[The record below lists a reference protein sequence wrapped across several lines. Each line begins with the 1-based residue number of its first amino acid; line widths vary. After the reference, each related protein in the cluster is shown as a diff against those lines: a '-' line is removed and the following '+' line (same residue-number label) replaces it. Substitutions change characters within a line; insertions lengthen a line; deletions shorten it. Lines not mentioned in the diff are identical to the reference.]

1 MMLMAKTKQ
10 RLKKRTP
17 TVREA
22 DSEYF
27 LKMVFYLVIG
37 SFWLRI
43 TFSSGSQLPIPIGL
57 IAGIGLAMHER
68 LRIDRKLEYAV
79 LLMAMFIG
87 FWLPIGLTITR

>member
-1 MMLMAKTKQ
+1 MAKAKQ
-10 RLKKRTP
+10 TVKKRRNL
-17 TVREA
+17 VNEA

-27 LKMVFYLVIG
+27 LKILFYLVIG

-43 TFSSGSQLPIPIGL
+43 TNSSGTQIPIPIGF
-57 IAGIGLAMHER
+57 IAGVALAMHER

-87 FWLPIGLTITR
+87 FWLPIGITITH